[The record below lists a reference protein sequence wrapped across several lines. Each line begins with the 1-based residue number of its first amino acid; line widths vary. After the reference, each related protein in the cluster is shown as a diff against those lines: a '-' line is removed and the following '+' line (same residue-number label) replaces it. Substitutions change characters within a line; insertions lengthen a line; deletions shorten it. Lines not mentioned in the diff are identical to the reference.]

1 MFDPAFVK
9 LTAQA
14 LGTDPSH
21 IEKDWHVVRAL
32 SVIAGVQVS
41 GVTPVFSN
49 GTSLAAAW
57 RIISRFSEDID
68 FKVIIDAPNPS
79 AARTRRSKYR
89 ESVIEALVQSG
100 FVLDGDV
107 MVGNMSRFFR
117 ASFHYGASLPA
128 AAGIRPTLQIEM
140 TFAGTLMGPTAH
152 PVQSLLARAAKE
164 APEVPSLMCV
174 DPVETAADKVGALAW
189 RTAVRDRTSTRDD
202 PSVVRHIHDL
212 AALAATVEGNAAF
225 APLARR
231 VLAQDAARTKIAGA
245 DGLALLR
252 TMLPATT
259 GDSQWRDEYDVFV
272 QAVSFGP
279 DADRIG
285 FDDAI
290 AACGRL
296 VSRLIAS

>member
-1 MFDPAFVK
+1 LFDPAFVK

-41 GVTPVFSN
+41 GVTPVFSG

-107 MVGNMSRFFR
+107 MVGNMSRFFH

-152 PVQSLLARAAKE
+152 PVQSLLARAAKA

-252 TMLPATT
+252 AMLPAIT